1 MNDLVDRDRK
11 LPANKAKLNKAKLHM
26 DTHMHRYIDA
36 DSTLITSEE
45 TTSGYGYNTWT
56 HVPDS
61 GELLIHHHHIF
72 RETGTACTH
81 SKSGMVAYQGG
92 VLTVCAGIVIILL
105 CVTNITA
112 SMHLKSTR

>member
-45 TTSGYGYNTWT
+45 TTKQHGQQVG
-56 HVPDS
+56 
-61 GELLIHHHHIF
+61 
-72 RETGTACTH
+72 TGTTP
-81 SKSGMVAYQGG
+81 G
-92 VLTVCAGIVIILL
+92 LTYRIRGNC
-105 CVTNITA
+105 
-112 SMHLKSTR
+112 